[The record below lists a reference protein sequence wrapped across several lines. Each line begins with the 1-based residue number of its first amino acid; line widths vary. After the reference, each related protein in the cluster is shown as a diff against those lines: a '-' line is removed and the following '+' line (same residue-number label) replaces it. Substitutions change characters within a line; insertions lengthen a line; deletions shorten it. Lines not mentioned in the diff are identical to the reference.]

1 MHAGSVKRRIL
12 LVDDSAA
19 FRGLLSWYLH
29 TLPGVEVVAEAS
41 DGLEAL
47 AEVARTNPDLVLM
60 DVRMPN
66 MDGLEAARRMRAA
79 SAPPLRILLLTNH
92 AEAIPPG
99 LLEETGA
106 DGLLDKCDLADKL
119 PQAMTAGQQ

>member
-1 MHAGSVKRRIL
+1 MKRRVL

-19 FRGLLSWYLH
+19 FRGLLSWYLQ
-29 TLPGVEVVAEAS
+29 TLPDVEVVAEAS

-66 MDGLEAARRMRAA
+66 MDGLEATRRMRAA
-79 SAPPLRILLLTNH
+79 PTPPTRILLLTNH

-99 LLEETGA
+99 LLAETGA

-119 PQAMTAGQQ
+119 PQAMTASQR

>member
-1 MHAGSVKRRIL
+1 MHAGIVKRRVL

-29 TLPGVEVVAEAS
+29 TLPGIEVVAEAA
-41 DGLEAL
+41 DGVEAL
-47 AEVARTNPDLVLM
+47 AEVERTNPDLVLM

-66 MDGLEAARRMRAA
+66 MDGLEATRRMRAA
-79 SAPPLRILLLTNH
+79 PIPPPRILLLTNH

-99 LLEETGA
+99 LLEATGA
-106 DGLLDKCDLADKL
+106 DGLLDKSDLADKL
-119 PQAMTAGQQ
+119 PHAMMAARQ

>member
-1 MHAGSVKRRIL
+1 VKRRVL

-66 MDGLEAARRMRAA
+66 MDGLEATRRMRAA
-79 SAPPLRILLLTNH
+79 PTPPPRILLLTNH
-92 AEAIPPG
+92 ADAIPPG
-99 LLEETGA
+99 LLADTGA

-119 PQAMTAGQQ
+119 PHAMMAGRQ